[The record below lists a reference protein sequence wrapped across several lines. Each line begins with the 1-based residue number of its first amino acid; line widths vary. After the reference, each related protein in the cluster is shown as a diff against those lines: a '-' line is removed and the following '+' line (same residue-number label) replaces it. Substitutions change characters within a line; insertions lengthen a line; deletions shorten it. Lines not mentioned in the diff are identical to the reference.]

1 MNEWWLLLVLP
12 VGAYLVGSIPFCF
25 LAGKASGVD
34 LRTEGTGN
42 PGAGNLR
49 RVVGFPAALTAGLL
63 DGFKGLFVVLALL
76 GKVPD
81 AVLVVTAL
89 ATVVGHNWSIFL
101 GFRSGR
107 GLATAAG
114 VVLAISP
121 LLLLWP
127 SRMGNRRMVDRGRRR
142 RVHRLD
148 RSPLRRRLGRRAAGG
163 GPGDRRTRRAHPDPP
178 DAGQRRC
185 RSRMARRCPE
195 DGLRHRPRREQAG
208 RLRGAAPESRWLQ
221 WPAWVAPGGGRL
233 PSRRRLSRAS
243 EPGSRRST

>member
-34 LRTEGTGN
+34 LRIEGTGN

-49 RVVGFPAALTAGLL
+49 RVVGFPAAMTAGLL
-63 DGFKGLFVVLALL
+63 DGFKGLFIVLALL

-81 AVLVVTAL
+81 PVLVVTAL

-127 SRMGNRRMVDRGRRR
+127 TAWAIAGWWIGGGVAGFIGWTALPFVAVMVDVPQVAVPVTAGLAVLILIRRMQGNIDALRGWHAAARRMVFDTDRA
-142 RVHRLD
+142 VSKLD
-148 RSPLRRRLGRRAAGG
+148 G
-163 GPGDRRTRRAHPDPP
+163 
-178 DAGQRRC
+178 
-185 RSRMARRCPE
+185 
-195 DGLRHRPRREQAG
+195 
-208 RLRGAAPESRWLQ
+208 
-221 WPAWVAPGGGRL
+221 
-233 PSRRRLSRAS
+233 
-243 EPGSRRST
+243 

>member
-1 MNEWWLLLVLP
+1 MNEWWLFLVLP

-49 RVVGFPAALTAGLL
+49 RVVGFPAAMTAGLL
-63 DGFKGLFVVLALL
+63 DAFKGLFIVLALL

-127 SRMGNRRMVDRGRRR
+127 AGWAIAGWWIGGGVAGFIGWTALPFVAALVDVPQVAVPVTAGLAVLILIRRIQGNSDAEPGWHAAARRMVFDTDRA
-142 RVHRLD
+142 VSKLD
-148 RSPLRRRLGRRAAGG
+148 S
-163 GPGDRRTRRAHPDPP
+163 
-178 DAGQRRC
+178 
-185 RSRMARRCPE
+185 
-195 DGLRHRPRREQAG
+195 
-208 RLRGAAPESRWLQ
+208 
-221 WPAWVAPGGGRL
+221 
-233 PSRRRLSRAS
+233 
-243 EPGSRRST
+243 